1 MHEVSKDKDYPYTCL
16 FLISLLAKLQ
26 LIYTA
31 SFLLHQHG
39 SFTAKKAGVHW
50 NIP

>member
-1 MHEVSKDKDYPYTCL
+1 MKYPGLSTIHTLAY
-16 FLISLLAKLQ
+16 FLISLFAKLQ

-39 SFTAKKAGVHW
+39 SFIAQKAGVHW
-50 NIP
+50 NMS